1 MHYTAVVVGLGP
13 AGASALRRLH
23 ELGVDA
29 VGFDRRHEL
38 EEPTICG
45 EYLPEPGDISFIA
58 DKPSVSRAY
67 SYIARA
73 GREKSLGRIVL
84 EVEGV
89 RRFNLGVRGFT
100 VSRKKLAGR
109 LVEGLEYHLSSPL
122 KSIRRVGGEYV
133 VRAGGVE
140 VTARYVVAADGY
152 PSATRRLLG
161 LPYMLPESEVALGVN
176 VRARAPAAGS
186 DVYMLVSKETSGG
199 YAWVIPFS
207 GDVANVGVGVR
218 ADSLAGFNPRR
229 AVEWLLERNPGGLLE
244 GAELLGEPR
253 GRWIPVSGFYGE
265 PSRGGVLFAG
275 DSLGAVNPVNGGGI
289 FSAMALG
296 ILAAE
301 SVWLGNP
308 GLYGPRAWSEV
319 GWVLEVGRRYRRVVD
334 FLYDHWLLGGLML
347 RLVPSALMERVV
359 KGEETPLAGLLG
371 IGMRRYGLS
380 PRGLSSRTSP

>member
-13 AGASALRRLH
+13 AGAAALRRLY

-29 VGFDRRHEL
+29 IGFDRRHRL

-45 EYLPEPGDISFIA
+45 EYLPEPEDISFISS
-58 DKPSVSRAY
+58 KPSVARAY
-67 SYIARA
+67 RYIAA
-73 GREKSLGRIVL
+73 VGREKTLGSIVL

-89 RRFNLGVRGFT
+89 RRFRLRVRGFT
-100 VSRKKLAGR
+100 VSRRRLAER
-109 LVEGLEYHLSSPL
+109 LVEGLEYRLSSPL
-122 KSIRRVGGEYV
+122 QSIRRVGGEYV

-140 VTARYVVAADGY
+140 VAARYVIAADGY

-161 LPYMLPESEVALGVN
+161 LPYMLPGSEVALGVN
-176 VRARAPAAGS
+176 VRARAPEAGG
-186 DVYMLVSKETSGG
+186 DVYMLVSRETSGG

-207 GDVANVGVGVR
+207 GDVANIGVGVR
-218 ADSLAGFNPRR
+218 ADSLSGFDPRR
-229 AVEWLLERNPGGLLE
+229 AVEWLLERNPGGLLG
-244 GAELLGEPR
+244 GAELLGEPL

-265 PSRGGVLFAG
+265 PSFGGVLFAG
-275 DSLGAVNPVNGGGI
+275 DSLGAVNPINGGGI

-301 SVWLGNP
+301 TVWLGNP

-347 RLVPSALMERVV
+347 RLVPSALMERVI
-359 KGEETPLAGLLG
+359 KGEETPLAPLLG

-380 PRGLSSRTSP
+380 PRDLSSRTSP